1 MTASINPDML
11 KYCWLFFLVQIC
23 NLSLTAQE
31 TDTLQ
36 TVPYSSPKDFEIGGV
51 RVTGAHF
58 SDENALLAVAGLRVG
73 DRMQI
78 PGSKISRAVTG
89 LLKLGL
95 FEDVEIYR
103 EKTIG
108 DVVFLEIAV
117 QERPRLTT
125 HSFKGVK
132 KSRHDD
138 LNEKINSILVKGG
151 IVTEYIKANAVLQ
164 IRNYFEEK
172 GYADADVTVL
182 EVADES
188 TTNAIRLVFDVNTG
202 KKVKVQDITFEGNAY
217 VKARKLQK
225 LLETKPQR
233 KLFAA
238 SKLIPEEL
246 ENGKTAMLKHYQN
259 LGFLDAQIAGDS
271 VWREQPK
278 EEWRIHFTI
287 EEGQR
292 YHFGNITWRGNS
304 RYDEKQLSRILG
316 ISKGD
321 IYNPELLQSRLN
333 FSQNGDD
340 VTSLYMDDGYLFFQ
354 IDPQT
359 VAVRSDTVDLEIR
372 LYEGPVATVDKVVI
386 KGNDRTSEHVIRR
399 ELFTEPGKK
408 FSRADIIRSQRQIAN
423 LGFFNP
429 ENLGINTPVNPE
441 RGTVDIE
448 YTVEEK
454 NSDQLELS
462 AGWGGTGIGL
472 TGTLGVT
479 FNNFSLRNALDRSTW
494 RPLPTGNGQ
503 KLSLRV
509 QTNGS
514 AYQSYNM
521 SFTEPWLGGK
531 KPNSL
536 TVANFYNRYTNGYDS
551 ESDAFQSYSIMG
563 STASLGSRLKFPDD
577 NFVAS
582 TALSFQK
589 YSLRNWSTGLFQTD
603 DGQVVSDGQYYN
615 LSLKQ
620 TIARTTINNPI
631 YPMEGSRVSLS
642 VQLTPPYSLFSNRNS
657 GTDGTQLNKWVEYH
671 KWRFDSEWYA
681 TLTGKLVLKASAK
694 FGFLGAYGS
703 SAGISPFERFQ
714 LGGDGLSNV
723 NGGFTGTDIIS
734 LRGYEVSDLE
744 NNLVNGT
751 TVSTPLYDKFTLEL
765 RYPLSL
771 NPNSTI
777 YGLAFLEGGNSWKSF
792 KDFNPF
798 DVKRSAGV
806 GLRVFLP
813 MFGTLGFDY
822 GVGFDKTGVEKSLQ
836 GMGKFSIILG
846 FEPE

>member
-1 MTASINPDML
+1 ML
-11 KYCWLFFLVQIC
+11 KYSWLIFLA
-23 NLSLTAQE
+23 LLFTSSLAAQE

-36 TVPYSSPKDFEIGGV
+36 VMEYSSPKDYEIGGIK
-51 RVTGAHF
+51 VTGAHF
-58 SDENALLAVAGLRVG
+58 SDESALISVAGLRVG
-73 DRMQI
+73 DRVRI
-78 PGSKISRAVTG
+78 PGSSISKAVKG

-95 FEDVEIYR
+95 FEGVEIFR

-117 QERPRLTT
+117 QERPRLTS

-132 KSRHDD
+132 KSQHDD
-138 LNEKINSILVKGG
+138 LNLKIEPVLVKGG
-151 IVTEYIKANAVLQ
+151 IVTEHIKASASLL
-164 IRNYFEEK
+164 IRQYFVEK
-172 GYADADVTVL
+172 GYADASVTVQ
-182 EVADES
+182 EVPEKDQP
-188 TTNAIRLVFDVNTG
+188 NAVHLVFDVETG
-202 KKVKVQDITFEGNAY
+202 GKVKVQDITFEGNAH
-217 VKARKLQK
+217 VKDRKLQK
-225 LLETKPQR
+225 LLETKPKR
-233 KLFAA
+233 KLFAS

-246 ENGKTAMLKHYQN
+246 ENGKAAMLKHYQS
-259 LGFLDAQIAGDS
+259 LGFLDARIVCDS
-271 VWREQPK
+271 VWRENPK
-278 EEWRIHFTI
+278 GEWRIHFNL

-304 RYDEKQLSRILG
+304 KYDNTQLSKVLG
-316 ISKGD
+316 IQKGD
-321 IYNPELLQSRLN
+321 VYNPELLQNRLS

-340 VTSLYMDDGYLFFQ
+340 VSSLYMDKGYLFFQ
-354 IDPQT
+354 VDPAT
-359 VAVRSDTVDLEIR
+359 VAVRGDTVDLELR
-372 LYEGPVATVDKVVI
+372 MYEGPQARVDKVVI
-386 KGNDRTSEHVIRR
+386 KGNDQTNEHVIRR
-399 ELFTEPGKK
+399 ELFTEPGKT

-423 LGFFNP
+423 LGYFNP
-429 ENLGINTPVNPE
+429 ENLGINTPVNPQ
-441 RGTVDIE
+441 RGTVDVE

-494 RPLPTGNGQ
+494 RPLPTGDGQ

-509 QTNGS
+509 QTNGK

-536 TVANFYNRYTNGYDS
+536 TVANFYSRYTNGYSSSNDYF
-551 ESDAFQSYSIMG
+551 ESFSVLG
-563 STASLGSRLKFPDD
+563 STVSLGKRLQFPDD

-589 YSLRNWSTGLFQTD
+589 YSLDNWTSGLFQTD
-603 DGQVVSDGQYYN
+603 DGQLVSNGNFYN

-642 VQLTPPYSLFSNRNS
+642 VQLTPPYSLFGNRNS
-657 GTDGTQLNKWVEYH
+657 GTDAVQLNKWVEYH
-671 KWRFDSEWYA
+671 KWRFDSEWYT

-694 FGFLGAYGS
+694 FGFLGAYNS
-703 SAGISPFERFQ
+703 SNGISPFERFQ
-714 LGGDGLSNV
+714 LGGDGLSNT
-723 NGGFTGTDIIS
+723 NGSFTGTDIIS

-744 NNLVNGT
+744 NNLIDGT
-751 TVSTPLYDKFTLEL
+751 TVATPIYNKFTLEL

-771 NPNSTI
+771 NPSSTI
-777 YGLAFLEGGNSWKSF
+777 YGLAFLEGGNSWQSF
-792 KDFNPF
+792 KAFNPF

-822 GVGFDKTGVEKSLQ
+822 GVGFDKTGVDKSLK

-846 FEPE
+846 FEPD

>member
-1 MTASINPDML
+1 MTAKINPDML
-11 KYCWLFFLVQIC
+11 KHCWLLFLVQIFT
-23 NLSLTAQE
+23 LSLAAQE
-31 TDTLQ
+31 TDTLP
-36 TVPYSSPKDFEIGGV
+36 TVAYSSPKDFEIGGIK
-51 RVTGAHF
+51 VTGAHF

-73 DRMQI
+73 DRVQV

-103 EKTIG
+103 EKTLG

-125 HSFKGVK
+125 HSFKGIK

-138 LNEKINSILVKGG
+138 LNEKISPLLLKGG
-151 IVTEYIKANAVLQ
+151 IVTEHIKEGAALQ

-172 GYADADVTVL
+172 GYADAGVTVL

-188 TTNAIRLVFDVNTG
+188 TPNAIRLVFDVNTG
-202 KKVKVQDITFEGNAY
+202 NKVKVQDITFEGNAH

-225 LLETKPQR
+225 LLETKPKR

-246 ENGKTAMLKHYQN
+246 EKGKAAMLRHYQS
-259 LGFLDAQIAGDS
+259 LGFLDAQIVRDS
-271 VWREQPK
+271 VWREKPK
-278 EEWRIHFTI
+278 EEWRIHFNI

-304 RYDEKQLSRILG
+304 RYDEKQLSKILG
-316 ISKGD
+316 IGKGD
-321 IYNPELLQSRLN
+321 VYSPDLLQSRLS

-359 VAVRSDTVDLEIR
+359 VAVRGDTVDLEIR
-372 LYEGPVATVDKVVI
+372 LYEGPVATVDKVII

-423 LGFFNP
+423 LGYFNA

-441 RGTVDIE
+441 RGTVDVE

-494 RPLPTGNGQ
+494 NPLPTGDGQ

-509 QTNGS
+509 QSNGS

-536 TVANFYNRYTNGYDS
+536 TVANFFNRYTNGYDKS
-551 ESDAFQSYSIMG
+551 SDAFGSYSIMG
-563 STASLGSRLKFPDD
+563 STASLGTRLKFPDD

-589 YSLRNWSTGLFQTD
+589 YSLDNWSSGLFQTD

-631 YPMEGSRVSLS
+631 YPMEGSRFSLS

-671 KWRFDSEWYA
+671 KWRFDSEWYT

-694 FGFLGAYGS
+694 FGFLGSYGS

-744 NNLVNGT
+744 NNLINGT
-751 TVSTPLYDKFTLEL
+751 TVATPLYDKFTLEL

-777 YGLAFLEGGNSWKSF
+777 YGLAFVEGGNSWQSF
-792 KDFNPF
+792 KEFNPF
-798 DVKRSAGV
+798 DMKRSAGV